1 MNKNLLNK
9 LTAPRVSVETG
20 ARKVGIKDADIR
32 SGMLR
37 PRVAL
42 QEYFAVGD
50 AKKRGTVFEHSFPR
64 TLIPFV
70 KNKKLQQ
77 QLMIT
82 GERTSPFLND
92 FKIRYDNL
100 QKGAVSQFLKD
111 GNLSRI

>member
-1 MNKNLLNK
+1 
-9 LTAPRVSVETG
+9 
-20 ARKVGIKDADIR
+20 
-32 SGMLR
+32 MLR

-111 GNLSRI
+111 GNLSKYNKSRLIILETTVRKATGGYEKLVNHRNCST